1 MKKRNILRV
10 FGILFSILI
19 IASVFL
25 PYSKVDNLP
34 LFTSV
39 KASEL
44 VLPIILIIF
53 GLASLLL
60 YALNSYCEFTLS
72 TGGAALFFVIIEAI
86 YAVGNK
92 TINEFGLGYYVLALG
107 ATLLFINSVLILFTK
122 KEKKEVIEQPR
133 PVYEQPIQTVIEQNP
148 VMEPAQPVVEPVV
161 LQPVVTVEEPVQTVT
176 PVAPVVELPVEEPVI
191 PQTVVAP
198 VVEPVQTV
206 TPVEEPVQ
214 TVTPVAPVVEPVQTV
229 TPVEEPVQEL
239 KPIVDTYKQGVVSE
253 PLPEIQFD
261 QIPETK
267 EPIKPIY
274 EEPLTVKPEENP
286 ALRSFFEP
294 SAPSTPVA
302 EPVQPTYSATQ
313 SGSVNPVLD
322 QFDKPLS
329 FLGPVEQQNSQV
341 EQTQNNNI
349 DMSIF
354 NNH

>member
-10 FGILFSILI
+10 FGVIFSILI

-161 LQPVVTVEEPVQTVT
+161 LQPVVTVEEPV
-176 PVAPVVELPVEEPVI
+176 I

-214 TVTPVAPVVEPVQTV
+214 MVTPVAPVVELPVEPVVSQPVVEPVAPVQTV

-253 PLPEIQFD
+253 SLPEIQFD

>member
-10 FGILFSILI
+10 FGVIFSIAI

-34 LFTSV
+34 LFTSTKV
-39 KASEL
+39 SEL

-60 YALNSYCEFTLS
+60 YVFNSYCEFTLS

-148 VMEPAQPVVEPVV
+148 VMEPAQPVVGPVE
-161 LQPVVTVEEPVQTVT
+161 LQPVVT
-176 PVAPVVELPVEEPVI
+176 VEEPVI

-214 TVTPVAPVVEPVQTV
+214 TVTPVAPVVELPVEPVIPQTVVKPVQTV
-229 TPVEEPVQEL
+229 TPVEEPVQKL

-329 FLGPVEQQNSQV
+329 FLGPLEQQNSQV
-341 EQTQNNNI
+341 EQTQSNNI

>member
-60 YALNSYCEFTLS
+60 YVFNSYCEFTLS

-161 LQPVVTVEEPVQTVT
+161 LQPVVTVEEPV
-176 PVAPVVELPVEEPVI
+176 I
-191 PQTVVAP
+191 PQTV
-198 VVEPVQTV
+198 
-206 TPVEEPVQ
+206 
-214 TVTPVAPVVEPVQTV
+214 VAPVVEPVQTV